1 MMADVTSGSEVEFWV
16 ALKTETPVKLI
27 DGVCMHFNL
36 LAFYGG
42 PDQVMTIT
50 SGIASLVG
58 FLLIFWHK
66 LVNAFFRLIGR
77 APKPTD
83 TPNESEEASKTPS

>member
-1 MMADVTSGSEVEFWV
+1 
-16 ALKTETPVKLI
+16 
-27 DGVCMHFNL
+27 MHFNL

-50 SGIASLVG
+50 SGIASVVG

-66 LVNAFFRLIGR
+66 FVNAFFRLIGR

-83 TPNESEEASKTPS
+83 AESESESTTKTRS

>member
-1 MMADVTSGSEVEFWV
+1 
-16 ALKTETPVKLI
+16 
-27 DGVCMHFNL
+27 MHFNL

-66 LVNAFFRLIGR
+66 FVNAFFRLIGR
-77 APKPTD
+77 APKPAD
-83 TPNESEEASKTPS
+83 AESKPDMTTKTPS

>member
-1 MMADVTSGSEVEFWV
+1 MD
-16 ALKTETPVKLI
+16 
-27 DGVCMHFNL
+27 FNL

-58 FLLIFWHK
+58 FVLIFWHK
-66 LVNAFFRLIGR
+66 FVNAFFRLIGR
-77 APKPTD
+77 APKLTD
-83 TPNESEEASKTPS
+83 AESKSDSTTKTPS

>member
-1 MMADVTSGSEVEFWV
+1 MPNVTGGYKCDFSVAFKVEI
-16 ALKTETPVKLI
+16 LVKLI
-27 DGVCMHFNL
+27 HGDCMHFDL
-36 LAFYGG
+36 LALYGG

-77 APKPTD
+77 APEPTD
-83 TPNESEEASKTPS
+83 AESKSGPTTKTPS

>member
-1 MMADVTSGSEVEFWV
+1 MRFD
-16 ALKTETPVKLI
+16 
-27 DGVCMHFNL
+27 L

-77 APKPTD
+77 APKTTD
-83 TPNESEEASKTPS
+83 AESKSKSDTTTKTPS

>member
-1 MMADVTSGSEVEFWV
+1 
-16 ALKTETPVKLI
+16 
-27 DGVCMHFNL
+27 MHFAL

-50 SGIASLVG
+50 SGIASVVG

-66 LVNAFFRLIGR
+66 FVNALFKLLGR
-77 APKPTD
+77 APKPVDSETQQD
-83 TPNESEEASKTPS
+83 TSKSSS